1 MTKQTPNIFV
11 QELIRGSGFTAAA
24 GTLAAL
30 AGLYNTHLL
39 GWPGVWLYW
48 VGLIGLGVWIGG
60 AINAQIGP
68 RMAGTP
74 WVVVWLVSSA
84 AVTAPM
90 FGLVAAAQTFIGY
103 PVPASGFLDL
113 AAKVFFVTAAITG
126 IRLMR
131 MQLNPSSIS
140 PAVFS
145 SEDEGRQAKQESAA
159 EAATS
164 TTPKT
169 PALAKRLSQKLKG
182 AEIWAL
188 SAEDHY
194 VRVHS
199 AAGADLVLMRLADA
213 IEAMDGAEGAR
224 VHRSWWI
231 ARAGFA
237 GFRRKTEGGVIT
249 LKDGSEAPVSRSNIA
264 AFDALN
270 WTGENSAKDAAP

>member
-1 MTKQTPNIFV
+1 MTKQTSNIFV
-11 QELIRGSGFTAAA
+11 QELIRGSGFAAVA

-30 AGLYNTHLL
+30 IGLYNTHLL

-68 RMAGTP
+68 RMVGAP
-74 WVVVWLVSSA
+74 WVVVWLVSSV

-90 FGLVAAAQTFIGY
+90 FGLVTAAQTLIGY
-103 PVPASGFLDL
+103 PVPASRFLDL

-126 IRLMR
+126 IRFTR
-131 MQLNPSSIS
+131 MPSNPSSINS
-140 PAVFS
+140 DVPL
-145 SEDEGRQAKQESAA
+145 SEDGGRQAKQELAT

-164 TTPKT
+164 TAPKT
-169 PALAKRLSQKLKG
+169 PALAKRLPQKLKG

-264 AFDALN
+264 AFDALHWN
-270 WTGENSAKDAAP
+270 KEDSAQDIRP